1 MKNKGEKVRL
11 EEEEQR
17 PVETFSVKTIAGKVE
32 DVPVTGWK
40 ELVPYW
46 ESICRAIFEVLFEN
60 DFKPYTAT
68 LKRPKGFVAS
78 SNYWN
83 LSLKNPKRFPLSE
96 ARFFM
101 YKLQEKPHFTN
112 SIRQFNQRIQK
123 NWLEEKNI
131 AILGG
136 YIYSF
141 YYTLK
146 PVLKVVGKGT
156 KASIKPI
163 IVQKP

>member
-1 MKNKGEKVRL
+1 LRDKER
-11 EEEEQR
+11 Q
-17 PVETFSVKTIAGKVE
+17 PTETFSAQTVAGKVE
-32 DVPVTGWK
+32 KVPVTGWK
-40 ELVPYW
+40 DLVPYW
-46 ESICRAIFEVLFEN
+46 ASIARAFFEVLIEN

-68 LKRPKGFVAS
+68 LRRPKGFVAS
-78 SNYWN
+78 SSYWN
-83 LSLKNPKRFPLSE
+83 LSLKDPKRFPLSE

-101 YKLQEKPHFTN
+101 YKLQEKPCFTN